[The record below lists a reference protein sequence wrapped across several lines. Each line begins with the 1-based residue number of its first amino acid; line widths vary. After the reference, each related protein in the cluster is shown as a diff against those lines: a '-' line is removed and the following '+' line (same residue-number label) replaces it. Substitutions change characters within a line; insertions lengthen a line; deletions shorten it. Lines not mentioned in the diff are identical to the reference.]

1 LSSTPPDLRTRGRWP
16 LPEGAPRVA
25 IVGARR
31 PMPYGEAVAER
42 LATDLARAGVVV
54 VSGLALGVDAAAH
67 EGALLGDGCTVAVMG
82 TGVDVIY
89 PAANAGLAARIVARG
104 GALVSQ
110 FADGTRPQRN
120 HFPRRNWT
128 MAALVEAVVVVEAGL
143 GSGAL
148 ITADAALALDRA
160 VMAVPGSVF
169 SPLSVGCHQ
178 LLRDGA
184 GLVQNARDV
193 LAELHG
199 PTAVLDDPLAPPDRL
214 GVEPGGPPGR
224 DALLPHLS
232 DTLPIEPGALARRLG
247 LAFSDVVARLTRLE
261 LDGAVRRTGAG
272 YLKVHGRGMRSAAR
286 G

>member
-1 LSSTPPDLRTRGRWP
+1 LSNELPDLRTRGTWP
-16 LPEGAPRVA
+16 PPAGPRVA

-31 PMPYGEAVAER
+31 PTPYGEAAAER

-67 EGALLGDGCTVAVMG
+67 EGALLGDGPTVAVLG
-82 TGVDVIY
+82 TGVDVVY
-89 PAANAGLAARIVARG
+89 PATNTGLAGRIVAGG
-104 GALVSQ
+104 GALVSE
-110 FADGTRPQRN
+110 FPDGTRPQRSN
-120 HFPRRNWT
+120 FPRRNWT
-128 MAALVEAVVVVEAGL
+128 MAAISDVVVVVEAAE

-148 ITADAALALDRA
+148 ITADAALALSKT

-193 LAELHG
+193 LAELST
-199 PTAVLDDPLAPPDRL
+199 PASVLDDPLAPPDRL
-214 GVEPGGPPGR
+214 GLEPAAVPGR
-224 DALLPHLS
+224 DGLLRHLS
-232 DTLPIEPGALARRLG
+232 DTYPVDPGDLARRLG
-247 LAFSDVVARLTRLE
+247 LAFSDVVARLSRLE
-261 LDGAVRRTGAG
+261 LDGVVRRTGAG
-272 YLKVHGRGMRSAAR
+272 YLRMHGRGMRWAAR

>member
-1 LSSTPPDLRTRGRWP
+1 M
-16 LPEGAPRVA
+16 A

-31 PMPYGEAVAER
+31 PTPYGEAAAER

-67 EGALLGDGCTVAVMG
+67 EGALLGGGATVAVLG
-82 TGVDVIY
+82 TGVDIVY
-89 PAANAGLAARIVARG
+89 PAANTGLAARIVADG

-110 FADGTRPQRN
+110 FADGTRPQRA
-120 HFPRRNWT
+120 HFPQRNWT
-128 MAALVEAVVVVEAGL
+128 MAALSDLVVVVEAAE

-148 ITADAALALDRA
+148 ITADAALSLNKP

-169 SPLSVGCHQ
+169 SALSVGCHQ

-193 LAELHG
+193 LAELSG
-199 PTAVLDDPLAPPDRL
+199 ATAVLDDPLAPPDRL
-214 GVEPGGPPGR
+214 GVEPASVPGR
-224 DALLPHLS
+224 DGLLRHLS
-232 DTLPIEPGALARRLG
+232 DAYPVEPGDLARRLG

-261 LDGAVRRTGAG
+261 LDGVVCRTGAG
-272 YLKVHGRGMRSAAR
+272 YLRVHGRGMRRAAR